1 MERPELRVVSLEVR
15 GLPAAQG
22 SKDAKP
28 VKRGD
33 KIIGIRVADAAKSV
47 PRIRNWRSDVKDAAE
62 RMMTEAPWA
71 GPLDGPLA
79 AVIHFTVP
87 AVAAPRRVRWC
98 GVLVPAVHWP
108 WKRPDLDK
116 FLRATFDA
124 LTAAGVWRD
133 DSQVVHL
140 VASKSYPGV
149 TAGVPGAVITVRQ
162 LATVRLPGDGAADLA
177 DPLEEAAAVAT
188 LF

>member
-124 LTAAGVWRD
+124 LTAAGV
-133 DSQVVHL
+133 
-140 VASKSYPGV
+140 
-149 TAGVPGAVITVRQ
+149 PGAVITVRQ

-177 DPLEEAAAVAT
+177 DPLVEAAAVAT

>member
-87 AVAAPRRVRWC
+87 AV
-98 GVLVPAVHWP
+98 HWP

-177 DPLEEAAAVAT
+177 DPLVEAAAVAT